1 MFPGL
6 LQESLA
12 VEAADSIGEK
22 VIEDIYGLRV
32 FDQQLPAY
40 EPVAEKKVCPRV
52 VAKVP
57 AKLRQAYFIA
67 ENKLGIFFFQDFQH
81 FLDFLQKALGIFHG
95 EGLCIEIL
103 PAHLP
108 RGSLGLIRNLELQIF
123 DGLLHEFRIGL
134 AQFSGHADKALVID
148 PAGAL
153 GDVLFDDGTDFP
165 AGNTEIDFPV
175 F

>member
-40 EPVAEKKVCPRV
+40 EPVAEKKVCSRV

-67 ENKLGIFFFQDFQH
+67 ENKLGILFFQDFQH
-81 FLDFLQKALGIFHG
+81 FLCCFFLQLLTFN
-95 EGLCIEIL
+95 
-103 PAHLP
+103 PN
-108 RGSLGLIRNLELQIF
+108 SLIIYCRYL
-123 DGLLHEFRIGL
+123 
-134 AQFSGHADKALVID
+134 
-148 PAGAL
+148 
-153 GDVLFDDGTDFP
+153 
-165 AGNTEIDFPV
+165 
-175 F
+175 